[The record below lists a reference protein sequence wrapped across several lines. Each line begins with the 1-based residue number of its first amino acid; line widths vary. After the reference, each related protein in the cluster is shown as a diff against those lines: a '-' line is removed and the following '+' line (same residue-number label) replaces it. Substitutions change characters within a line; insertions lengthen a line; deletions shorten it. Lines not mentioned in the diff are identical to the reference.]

1 MHNMSSTFSFL
12 SGTYYLAYYFP
23 RKQGN
28 NDTVSEYILHFKDN
42 KEPYT
47 TKWIAL
53 ASREVTANIKDI
65 DIIVRVLGSTELTA
79 SGHTSLDKLGESL
92 AKHTNSVYV
101 KSALNKKR
109 QTRPLKFLSRAERQ
123 QELNGLYTFQKPK
136 TISSNN
142 PNILLIDDIVTSGTT
157 LKEVNRAIKTVLP
170 QCRLFFFSIGKTY
183 DNWKDG
189 VVTNSAILR
198 EFRKSANEIYNPR
211 PDSVGYKQK
220 EEAKNDGCFIITAV
234 YQDVNHPVVGDFRIF
249 RDNWLFTYSSGRVFV
264 KYYYK
269 YSPFFAS
276 ILSKSKTMQRV
287 ILLSLV
293 KPLHAFI
300 NRIIIKASNN

>member
-1 MHNMSSTFSFL
+1 MHNMSSTFNFL
-12 SGTYYLAYYFP
+12 SGAYHLAYYFP
-23 RKQGN
+23 RKYGT

-42 KEPYT
+42 REPYT

-53 ASREVTANIKDI
+53 ATREVAVKIKDI
-65 DIIVRVLGSTELTA
+65 DIVVRVLGSTELTA
-79 SGHTSLDKLGESL
+79 SGHTSLDKLGVIL